1 MMNLIKEREMGKPR
15 TIVFR
20 VSKPFQQLVVNYL
33 HEREIYLSELIRE
46 AVERLYREYEKE
58 ILERE
63 LEGRVIWKRG
73 GLSSRLGATVSEG
86 DLRKLRKVS
95 ELTGRSI
102 TDLLKEGL
110 WKVIKENSGESL

>member
-1 MMNLIKEREMGKPR
+1 
-15 TIVFR
+15 VD
-20 VSKPFQQLVVNYL
+20 YL
-33 HEREIYLSELIRE
+33 HEREVYLSELIRG
-46 AVERLYREYEKE
+46 AVERIYKEYEKE

-63 LEGRVIWKRG
+63 LEGKVFWKRG
-73 GLSSRLGATVSEG
+73 GLSSRLGSTISEN

-110 WKVIKENSGESL
+110 WKVIKENSEAK